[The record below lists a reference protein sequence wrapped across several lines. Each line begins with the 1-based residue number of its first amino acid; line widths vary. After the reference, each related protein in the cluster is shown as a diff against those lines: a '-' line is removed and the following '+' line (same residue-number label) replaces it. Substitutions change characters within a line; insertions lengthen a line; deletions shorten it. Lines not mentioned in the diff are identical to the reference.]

1 MAEVRDSYLTIA
13 NPAEIIYKE
22 KSSKFLTYGYPVET
36 EEEIREILARLRKKY
51 YDANHHCYA
60 WRLGAEGETFRMND
74 DGEPSSTAGKPI
86 YGQLISRNI
95 TNCLI
100 VVVRYFGGTKLGVSG
115 LITAYKECAAELIDA
130 SEIIERTVDVVFTI
144 SFSYIVM
151 NDVMKIIKDEQP
163 KIESQDFN
171 NLCSMNLSIRK
182 GSSDMLRGKLDKV
195 EGCIIE
201 QER

>member
-60 WRLGAEGETFRMND
+60 WRLGAQGETFRMND

-144 SFSYIVM
+144 SFSYMVM

>member
-1 MAEVRDSYLTIA
+1 MAEVRDSYFTIA
-13 NPAEIIYKE
+13 NPAEIVYKE

-60 WRLGAEGETFRMND
+60 WRLGAQGETFRMND

-86 YGQLISRNI
+86 YGQLISHNI

-130 SEIIERTVDVVFTI
+130 SEVVERTVDVVFTI

-163 KIESQDFN
+163 KIESQNFN

>member
-1 MAEVRDSYLTIA
+1 
-13 NPAEIIYKE
+13 
-22 KSSKFLTYGYPVET
+22 
-36 EEEIREILARLRKKY
+36 
-51 YDANHHCYA
+51 
-60 WRLGAEGETFRMND
+60 MND